1 MKSSFLTLILIIFQ
15 LSYFSVY
22 EKNNF
27 TSGENVGN
35 QGDNKIET
43 NQMKIT
49 IGSNTFTAKL
59 LDNPTVTEFKSR
71 LPLTID
77 MSELNGNE
85 KLYRFSTDLPVNP
98 SNPGTINTGDL
109 MIYSSNT
116 LVLFYKSFPTSYS
129 YTKLGRIENT
139 SGLAEAVGPGSV
151 TVTFELE

>member
-27 TSGENVGN
+27 TSEKNVSN
-35 QGDNKIET
+35 QGDNRIET

-151 TVTFELE
+151 TVSFELE

>member
-15 LSYFSVY
+15 LSDFTVY

-27 TSGENVGN
+27 TSEKNVSN
-35 QGDNKIET
+35 QGDNKIEM

-98 SNPGTINTGDL
+98 SNPGTLNTGDL
-109 MIYSSNT
+109 MIYSTNT

-129 YTKLGRIENT
+129 YTKLGRIENST
-139 SGLAEAVGPGSV
+139 GLADAVGLGSV
-151 TVTFELE
+151 AVTFELE

>member
-27 TSGENVGN
+27 ISEKNVSN
-35 QGDNKIET
+35 QGDHRIET

-139 SGLAEAVGPGSV
+139 SGLADAVGLGSV
-151 TVTFELE
+151 AVTFELE

>member
-15 LSYFSVY
+15 LSDFTVY

-27 TSGENVGN
+27 TSEKNVSN
-35 QGDNKIET
+35 QGDNKIEM

-139 SGLAEAVGPGSV
+139 SGLADAVGLGSV
-151 TVTFELE
+151 AVTFELE

>member
-27 TSGENVGN
+27 TSEKNVGN
-35 QGDNKIET
+35 QGDNRIET

-139 SGLAEAVGPGSV
+139 SGLADAVGTGSV

>member
-1 MKSSFLTLILIIFQ
+1 MAHSLITILLA
-15 LSYFSVY
+15 LSVLMGSVLSC
-22 EKNNF
+22 NN
-27 TSGENVGN
+27 
-35 QGDNKIET
+35 DNNMEPNDTDTITREL
-43 NQMKIT
+43 KIT
-49 IGSNTFTAKL
+49 IGSSTFTAKL

-98 SNPGTINTGDL
+98 SNSGTINTGDL
-109 MIYSSNT
+109 MIYGSNT

>member
-27 TSGENVGN
+27 TSEKNVGN
-35 QGDNKIET
+35 QGDNRIET

-129 YTKLGRIENT
+129 YTKLGRIENST
-139 SGLAEAVGPGSV
+139 GLADAVGLESV
-151 TVTFELE
+151 AVTFELE